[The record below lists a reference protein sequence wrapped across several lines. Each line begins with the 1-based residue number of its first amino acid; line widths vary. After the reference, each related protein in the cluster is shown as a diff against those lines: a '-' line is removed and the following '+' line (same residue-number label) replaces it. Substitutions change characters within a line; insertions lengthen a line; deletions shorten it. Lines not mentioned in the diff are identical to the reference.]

1 MLVNIIDGR
10 KEKNFDDSVKVLID
24 VFRSTTTLPLM
35 LYKKAEYIIPVRTI
49 TETRKLKEK
58 NPQYI
63 TSGERYG
70 IRIPGFNYDNSP
82 YAILNS
88 DLSNKIVLFTS
99 TNGIKVLYKIMN
111 YPGKIYLSSFVNF
124 NATYNAIKNYDKISL
139 IVSNRPDGKSDEDYI
154 YADMLENKLNGN
166 DINIDEYKE
175 KIRKSRGSRRLRIM
189 GASKDIEISLNVD
202 LYNYPII
209 YNDGKIITDN

>member
-35 LYKKAEYIIPVRTI
+35 LYRKAKYIIPVRTI

-166 DINIDEYKE
+166 DINVDEYKD
-175 KIRKSRGSRRLRIM
+175 KIRKSRGSKRLRIM

-202 LYNYPII
+202 LYNYPVI
-209 YNDGKIITDN
+209 YNDGKILTDN

>member
-35 LYKKAEYIIPVRTI
+35 LYRKAEYIIPVRTI

>member
-1 MLVNIIDGR
+1 VLVNIIDGR

-35 LYKKAEYIIPVRTI
+35 LYKKAKYIMPVRTI
-49 TETRKLKEK
+49 TETRKLKDK
-58 NPQYI
+58 NPEYI

-88 DLSNKIVLFTS
+88 DLNNKIVLFTS

-111 YPGKIYLSSFVNF
+111 YPGKIYLSSFINF

-166 DINIDEYKE
+166 DINIDEYKD

-189 GASKDIEISLNVD
+189 GASKDIESSLNVD
-202 LYNYPII
+202 LYNYPVI

>member
-1 MLVNIIDGR
+1 MIINIIDGR
-10 KEKNFDDSVKVLID
+10 KEKEFDDSIKVLID

-35 LYKKAEYIIPVRTI
+35 LYRKAEYIMPVRTI
-49 TETRKLKEK
+49 TETRRLKEK
-58 NPQYI
+58 NHEYV

-111 YPGKIYLSSFVNF
+111 YPGKIYISSFINF
-124 NATYNAIKNYDKISL
+124 NATYNAIKNYNKISL

-154 YADMLENKLNGN
+154 YADMLENKLKGY
-166 DINIDEYKE
+166 DIDIDEYKNR
-175 KIRKSRGSRRLRIM
+175 IRNSHGSKRLKIM
-189 GASKDIEISLNVD
+189 GASRDIEASLNVD
-202 LYNYPII
+202 MYNYPVIFS
-209 YNDGKIITDN
+209 NGKIIAEK